1 VLVATSNVAPDD
13 LYKEGLNRALFLPF
27 IALLKQYTDV
37 VSLEARTDY
46 RLDKLAGMPVWH
58 VPMDEDAD
66 VALDMAW
73 QRLTGTFSGAPYA
86 IAMKGRTIRVPEA
99 AKGVARF
106 TFHELCEVPL
116 GAADYLKIAHEFH
129 TVVLDHIPVM
139 TSEKRNEA
147 KRFIAL
153 IDTFYDNAVK
163 LVASAAAEP
172 TALYTGTDGYEAQ
185 EFKRTA
191 SRLIEMQSETYL
203 TLPHGRRDG
212 ESADMGGIVET

>member
-1 VLVATSNVAPDD
+1 
-13 LYKEGLNRALFLPF
+13 
-27 IALLKQYTDV
+27 
-37 VSLEARTDY
+37 
-46 RLDKLAGMPVWH
+46 M
-58 VPMDEDAD
+58 
-66 VALDMAW
+66 
-73 QRLTGTFSGAPYA
+73 
-86 IAMKGRTIRVPEA
+86 PEA

-129 TVVLDHIPVM
+129 TVVLDHIPVL

-191 SRLIEMQSETYL
+191 SRLIEMRSETYL
-203 TLPHGRRDG
+203 ALPHGRRDG
-212 ESADMGGIVET
+212 ESADMAGIVET